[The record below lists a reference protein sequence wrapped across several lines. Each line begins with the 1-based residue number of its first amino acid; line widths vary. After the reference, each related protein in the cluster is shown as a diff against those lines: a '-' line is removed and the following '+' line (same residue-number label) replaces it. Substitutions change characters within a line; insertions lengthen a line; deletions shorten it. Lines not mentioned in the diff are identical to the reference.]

1 MDPLAICSLHLHFP
15 FFQIYSHSLETDALQ
30 LYLYC
35 IIPAMADWTW
45 NGHSTQD
52 CSFWFPFLRI
62 WNWNSRMTGSL
73 STGLNHINHC
83 NHRIIYL
90 VKRKQKNWRVKQIH
104 QKLEVISCAPVVLD
118 DKGQLREEKV
128 ICILKVEPSLAQTPV
143 EATVSNGSAKTL
155 GIDFEGQ
162 ISSYQKENDTGIVE
176 LKGNTWR
183 SQTIIV

>member
-1 MDPLAICSLHLHFP
+1 M
-15 FFQIYSHSLETDALQ
+15 
-30 LYLYC
+30 
-35 IIPAMADWTW
+35 
-45 NGHSTQD
+45 
-52 CSFWFPFLRI
+52 
-62 WNWNSRMTGSL
+62 
-73 STGLNHINHC
+73 
-83 NHRIIYL
+83 
-90 VKRKQKNWRVKQIH
+90 
-104 QKLEVISCAPVVLD
+104 VLD